1 MSVCAFIYITVY
13 EKRIRYKTMTERT
26 KILFTM
32 SKSRLYGN
40 YDSTLDVVSKG
51 KVRRPTLV
59 VDLSRDAVR
68 WG

>member
-1 MSVCAFIYITVY
+1 
-13 EKRIRYKTMTERT
+13 MTERT